1 MSFLRQPFYL
11 IKNSGMIYLQSRMAT
26 RFKKYYRFIK

>member
-1 MSFLRQPFYL
+1 MSFLRQPFFF
-11 IKNSGMIYLQSRMAT
+11 IKPTGMVYLQSRILT

>member
-1 MSFLRQPFYL
+1 MSFLRQSFL
-11 IKNSGMIYLQSRMAT
+11 VIKPSGMVYLQSRIMT

>member
-1 MSFLRQPFYL
+1 MSFLRQPMFY
-11 IKNSGMIYLQSRMAT
+11 IKNSGMIYLNSRLTT